1 MPARQTARA
10 LPVRPAA
17 SRRLRR
23 RKRAGAALG
32 LSARGAVRISTSDAG
47 FRSVMP
53 FRRSRVRMIR
63 LSSHWP
69 VPAGRQSKNSLLRT
83 CCSSKPATLL
93 FHAGQHA
100 GRRLYRWPLPVSAD
114 LRRRSR
120 LPEARVAQLVEQ
132 RIENPRVGGS
142 NPTPGHSKS
151 AVFKKEYLPK
161 SDQRFQKL
169 DWLSHG
175 RQSATKGVFVG
186 STNKKGD
193 FGCCLKLSHCQLRN
207 NRPSLHRDGPSHK
220 WST

>member
-23 RKRAGAALG
+23 RKRAGEALG
-32 LSARGAVRISTSDAG
+32 PSARGAVLISTSDAG

-83 CCSSKPATLL
+83 CCSSKPATPL

-100 GRRLYRWPLPVSAD
+100 DRRLYRWPLPISAD

-142 NPTPGHSKS
+142 NPPPGTIPS
-151 AVFKKEYLPK
+151 
-161 SDQRFQKL
+161 
-169 DWLSHG
+169 
-175 RQSATKGVFVG
+175 
-186 STNKKGD
+186 STSCASVK
-193 FGCCLKLSHCQLRN
+193 
-207 NRPSLHRDGPSHK
+207 RPSSPMPYTCSMLFCLPAFCPITCLG
-220 WST
+220 

>member
-1 MPARQTARA
+1 
-10 LPVRPAA
+10 
-17 SRRLRR
+17 
-23 RKRAGAALG
+23 
-32 LSARGAVRISTSDAG
+32 
-47 FRSVMP
+47 
-53 FRRSRVRMIR
+53 MIR

-142 NPTPGHSKS
+142 NPPPGTTHLMYITDMS
-151 AVFKKEYLPK
+151 AFYVLTGQVAYRMTYNQSSYIRVRFGIYHFVRRVPADVQQYYR
-161 SDQRFQKL
+161 SDRVSISL
-169 DWLSHG
+169 
-175 RQSATKGVFVG
+175 RTK
-186 STNKKGD
+186 
-193 FGCCLKLSHCQLRN
+193 
-207 NRPSLHRDGPSHK
+207 SHK
-220 WST
+220 AASRAAQSISQRLDDYWHGLRLQKMEVPALHLLIDDKADVEDKNPTLLDAVEMYLLHSISVVFYYV

>member
-23 RKRAGAALG
+23 RKRAGEALG
-32 LSARGAVRISTSDAG
+32 PSARGAVLISTSDAG

-63 LSSHWP
+63 LLSHWP

-83 CCSSKPATLL
+83 CCSSKPATPL

-100 GRRLYRWPLPVSAD
+100 DRRLYRWPLPVSAD

-142 NPTPGHSKS
+142 NPPPGTIFQASRS
-151 AVFKKEYLPK
+151 VGRGSSDCFQTINVLEQELVFP
-161 SDQRFQKL
+161 
-169 DWLSHG
+169 WCG
-175 RQSATKGVFVG
+175 
-186 STNKKGD
+186 
-193 FGCCLKLSHCQLRN
+193 
-207 NRPSLHRDGPSHK
+207 
-220 WST
+220 

>member
-23 RKRAGAALG
+23 RKRAGEALG
-32 LSARGAVRISTSDAG
+32 PSARGAVRISTSDAG

-53 FRRSRVRMIR
+53 FRRSRVQMIR
-63 LSSHWP
+63 LLSHWP

-83 CCSSKPATLL
+83 CCSSKPATPL

-142 NPTPGHSKS
+142 NPPPGTIYRVSPAIKHVDSS
-151 AVFKKEYLPK
+151 
-161 SDQRFQKL
+161 S
-169 DWLSHG
+169 
-175 RQSATKGVFVG
+175 
-186 STNKKGD
+186 
-193 FGCCLKLSHCQLRN
+193 
-207 NRPSLHRDGPSHK
+207 
-220 WST
+220 